1 MKWSLQITYR
11 NVMPSATIEDWI
23 REEAEKLDTFYHHI
37 VACRVAIHVPHRH
50 HRKGSLYHI
59 RIDLQVPGGEIVVN
73 REPALASEA
82 RALKYPAATK
92 HFELHP
98 LMKDLRLAIK
108 SAFRIAARRV
118 QDYARKQRGE
128 VKQHVPASHAFVSH
142 IFPAEGYG
150 FLTAS
155 DGREIYFHENSVLN
169 EGFSHLLLGTAV
181 SFVEEPG
188 DHGPQASTVRIVEEH
203 RSSHEGKRALAL
215 VH

>member
-11 NVMPSATIEDWI
+11 NVMPSTTIEEWI
-23 REEAEKLDTFYHHI
+23 REEAEKLDTFYNHI

-59 RIDLQVPGGEIVVN
+59 RLDVQVPGGEIIVN
-73 REPALASEA
+73 REPTLASEA
-82 RALKYPAATK
+82 RVLEYPVGAK
-92 HFELHP
+92 HLELHP
-98 LMKDLRLAIK
+98 LMKNLHPAIK
-108 SAFRIAARRV
+108 SAFRIAGRRL

-128 VKQHVPASHAFVSH
+128 VKHHSPAAHAFVSR
-142 IFPAEGYG
+142 IFHAEGYG

-169 EGFSHLLLGTAV
+169 DAFAHLEVGTAV
-181 SFVEEPG
+181 TFVEEAG
-188 DHGPQASTVRIVEEH
+188 DQGPQASTVRVFEE
-203 RSSHEGKRALAL
+203 RGSSREKRAALAV